1 MGARKGQRDDAVA
14 ILLLVEDHEAHDVG
28 SRGLDVKTRVRWAWE
43 AARKSGVKL
52 RFLSVNVSENTL
64 NGKHGL
70 QLQPQVGP
78 ILVELLRRARMGAER
93 LLPRLAKTWAK
104 DAPKTMRGNIQA
116 KLGSYGEVMHKRMHA
131 VAVEGSR
138 AAAVGAKD
146 TSMVQSAC
154 SLWMKDAGSA
164 GRAAEAMLVAAVF
177 ATDLSVKAGVP
188 VLVLGRPPG
197 HHATCGHDLRL
208 GDTWRA
214 PCGQLPGASLGGGCF
229 YPSVWLAALHSLR
242 KGHAKRLAYV
252 DIDAHMPD
260 GVWKEVDH
268 FSKLKK
274 DQRDF
279 LIGKRN
285 SCTGVLFSSIHIDG
299 YPNQGSSWHSV
310 KQNLKRSFEVR
321 VRDTLLPRSV
331 TQGTASSA
339 NQGLITR
346 YQRWCNTLD
355 KEMTSFQPDGL
366 FVGLGFDLHQKEAE
380 ISDKKV
386 GRGISRPHYES
397 FFANFTRLPDKA
409 PMVLMLEGGYTKQGV
424 EDGILGTL
432 QGLKLLAQRK
442 SAKKRQQSQ
451 PHNHKAPKKRRTA

>member
-1 MGARKGQRDDAVA
+1 MGASKGQREDAVA

-70 QLQPQVGP
+70 QLQSEVGP
-78 ILVELLRRARMGAER
+78 ILVELLRRSRMAAGR

-104 DAPKTMRGNIQA
+104 DAPKTMRGNIEA
-116 KLGSYGEVMHKRMHA
+116 KLGSYGQVMQKRMHL
-131 VAVEGSR
+131 VEGPR
-138 AAAVGAKD
+138 AGGVKD
-146 TSMVQSAC
+146 TNMVQSAC

-285 SCTGVLFSSIHIDG
+285 SCTGILFSSIHIDG

-366 FVGLGFDLHQKEAE
+366 FVGLGFDLHQKEAQ

-386 GRGISRPHYES
+386 GRGICRVHYEA
-397 FFANFTRLPDKA
+397 FFANFSRLPEKA

-432 QGLKLLAQRK
+432 QGLKVLAQRK
-442 SAKKRQQSQ
+442 GTKKRQQSQ
-451 PHNHKAPKKRRTA
+451 PNNHKAQKKRRTA

>member
-1 MGARKGQRDDAVA
+1 ATTPPAATTFGSATPGGLPADSFQADLSGLWVCRKGIENFKRS
-14 ILLLVEDHEAHDVG
+14 ILSHFI
-28 SRGLDVKTRVRWAWE
+28 S
-43 AARKSGVKL
+43 SG
-52 RFLSVNVSENTL
+52 
-64 NGKHGL
+64 GL
-70 QLQPQVGP
+70 QLST
-78 ILVELLRRARMGAER
+78 AR
-93 LLPRLAKTWAK
+93 
-104 DAPKTMRGNIQA
+104 
-116 KLGSYGEVMHKRMHA
+116 
-131 VAVEGSR
+131 
-138 AAAVGAKD
+138 
-146 TSMVQSAC
+146 
-154 SLWMKDAGSA
+154 
-164 GRAAEAMLVAAVF
+164 
-177 ATDLSVKAGVP
+177 
-188 VLVLGRPPG
+188 
-197 HHATCGHDLRL
+197 
-208 GDTWRA
+208 
-214 PCGQLPGASLGGGCF
+214 ASLGGGCF

-285 SCTGVLFSSIHIDG
+285 SCTGILFSSIHIDG

-380 ISDKKV
+380 ISDKK
-386 GRGISRPHYES
+386 
-397 FFANFTRLPDKA
+397 
-409 PMVLMLEGGYTKQGV
+409 
-424 EDGILGTL
+424 
-432 QGLKLLAQRK
+432 
-442 SAKKRQQSQ
+442 
-451 PHNHKAPKKRRTA
+451 

>member
-1 MGARKGQRDDAVA
+1 MCQR
-14 ILLLVEDHEAHDVG
+14 
-28 SRGLDVKTRVRWAWE
+28 
-43 AARKSGVKL
+43 
-52 RFLSVNVSENTL
+52 
-64 NGKHGL
+64 
-70 QLQPQVGP
+70 
-78 ILVELLRRARMGAER
+78 
-93 LLPRLAKTWAK
+93 
-104 DAPKTMRGNIQA
+104 
-116 KLGSYGEVMHKRMHA
+116 
-131 VAVEGSR
+131 
-138 AAAVGAKD
+138 
-146 TSMVQSAC
+146 
-154 SLWMKDAGSA
+154 
-164 GRAAEAMLVAAVF
+164 
-177 ATDLSVKAGVP
+177 
-188 VLVLGRPPG
+188 

-285 SCTGVLFSSIHIDG
+285 SCTGILFSSIHIDG

-366 FVGLGFDLHQKEAE
+366 FVGLGFDLHQKEAQ

-386 GRGISRPHYES
+386 GRGICRVHYEA
-397 FFANFTRLPDKA
+397 FFANFSRLPEKA

-432 QGLKLLAQRK
+432 QGLKVLAQRK
-442 SAKKRQQSQ
+442 GAKKRQQSQ
-451 PHNHKAPKKRRTA
+451 PNNHKAQKKRRTA